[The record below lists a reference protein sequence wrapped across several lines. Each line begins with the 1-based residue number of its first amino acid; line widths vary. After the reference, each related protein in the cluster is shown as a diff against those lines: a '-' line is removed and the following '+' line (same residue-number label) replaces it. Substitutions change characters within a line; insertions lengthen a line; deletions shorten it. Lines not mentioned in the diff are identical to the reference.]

1 MVSDREL
8 QLIEQLRLQ
17 GSAEALAALY
27 DLYAPRL
34 YAFCLRMSKSR
45 EDAEEIVQDTFVWLW
60 RNKAS
65 LPPQKSLSTILFL
78 RTRHLLIN
86 LYRANLNSPKYKEYL
101 VCSDMA
107 SGSLASDSLDYND
120 LLSTIDKAMG
130 RLSET
135 QRNVVKMVKLEGYP
149 TKEVS
154 EKLGLTEQTVRNQ
167 LFLGL
172 KQIRKILGDS
182 SLAIELILLLTI

>member
-1 MVSDREL
+1 MEPERESK
-8 QLIEQLRLQ
+8 LIEQLRSQ
-17 GSAEALAALY
+17 GSVKAFSDLY
-27 DLYAPRL
+27 DFYAPRL

-78 RTRHLLIN
+78 KTRHLLIN
-86 LYRANLNSPKYKEYL
+86 LYRANLNSPQYKEYL
-101 VCSDMA
+101 ACSDMA
-107 SGSLASDSLDYND
+107 SGLSASDKLDYND
-120 LLSTIDKAMG
+120 LVNTIDKAMA
-130 RLSET
+130 RLSAT
-135 QRNVVKMVKLEGYP
+135 QQKVVKMVKLQGYP

-154 EKLGLTEQTVRNQ
+154 EKLGLTEQSVRNQ

-172 KQIRKILGDS
+172 KQIRKALGDN